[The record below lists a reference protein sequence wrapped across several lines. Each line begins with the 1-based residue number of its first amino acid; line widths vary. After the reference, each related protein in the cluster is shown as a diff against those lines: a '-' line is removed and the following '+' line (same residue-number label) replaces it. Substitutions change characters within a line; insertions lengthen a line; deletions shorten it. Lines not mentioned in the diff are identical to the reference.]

1 MTQLLSGKT
10 ALITGAAGLL
20 GFEHTKALLSSGCN
34 VILTDYDVSNLEK
47 RLNEIKPMIGER
59 KILVIEA
66 DLSRKDSILQM
77 SQVIRDNHFS
87 VDILINNAAV
97 NPTVLGA
104 TTEVDN
110 SFETFALERWN
121 YEISVNLTGSFLCC
135 QIFGSEM
142 AMRKSGVILNIAS
155 DLSIIAPDNRI
166 YSLSETQIDHS
177 KAKPVSYSVSKTA
190 IVGLTRYLAEY
201 WAKDGVRV
209 NCLSPGGVRLDQ
221 PEDFVEKIERLIP
234 MGRMAKIDEYQ
245 GAVLFLVSDA
255 SNYMTGQNIV
265 VDGGRSII

>member
-10 ALITGAAGLL
+10 ALVTGAAGLL

-34 VILTDYDVSNLEK
+34 VILTDYDISNLEN
-47 RLNEIKPMIGER
+47 RLIEIKPMIGEQ
-59 KILVIEA
+59 KILVVEA

-77 SQVIRDNHFS
+77 SQVIKDSDFTI
-87 VDILINNAAV
+87 DILINNAAV
-97 NPTVLGA
+97 NPTISDS
-104 TTEVDN
+104 TTEGGN

-135 QIFGSEM
+135 QIFGSDM

-155 DLSIIAPDNRI
+155 DLSVIAPDNRI
-166 YSLSETQIDHS
+166 YSVSETQIDHS

-209 NCLSPGGVRLDQ
+209 NCISPGGVRVDQ
-221 PEDFVEKIERLIP
+221 PKDFVEKIERLIP
-234 MGRMAKIDEYQ
+234 MGRMANVDEYR
-245 GAVLFLVSDA
+245 GVVLFLVSDA
-255 SNYMTGQNIV
+255 SSYMTGQNIV